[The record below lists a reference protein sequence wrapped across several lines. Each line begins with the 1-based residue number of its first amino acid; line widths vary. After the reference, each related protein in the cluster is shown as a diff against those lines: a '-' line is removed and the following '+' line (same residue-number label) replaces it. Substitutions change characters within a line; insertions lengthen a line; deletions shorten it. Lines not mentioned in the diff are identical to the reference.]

1 MGLKNGLLEMKNLKP
16 GAQYIYERVDGAIYA
31 REFGTTSRI
40 LIGYNYDKNKADKEL
55 KEAEL
60 WIEIH
65 KAAVNNPA
73 LQDALDRVKLI
84 HALSKQDE
92 QILHHPV

>member
-1 MGLKNGLLEMKNLKP
+1 MKNLKP
-16 GAQYIYERVDGAIYA
+16 GVQYIYERADGAIYA
-31 REFGTTSRI
+31 REFGTTTRI

>member
-1 MGLKNGLLEMKNLKP
+1 MKNLKP
-16 GAQYIYERVDGAIYA
+16 GVQYIYERVDGAIYA

-84 HALSKQDE
+84 HALSKQDK